1 MVMAPVKATARF
13 NSLIGHVVEAD
24 CIFTGF
30 SPVSRRPRAPAAV
43 REASA
48 SLRASRRASPASS
61 ATLSTRAASLRA
73 SLRPV
78 GRERLLLARGVP
90 RACARAS
97 GADVPATRPLRPQ
110 SNIRAFRGR
119 VVFAR
124 PPLADAELQNAAQVL
139 GNIVVIRRGGVT
151 FFDKARRAA
160 AAGASGIIFVNNAD
174 EVFFAECEGAPCHLP
189 SVTIAAGA
197 FERLADLKML
207 DPVSWFVEVDM
218 AGDCARKAG
227 SISDLLMMGVQVRLH
242 ATVVS
247 AQGLRSADGDTDL
260 HPFVEVSCADQC
272 RRTRTH
278 RAGGSMALWNQR
290 LSFLLSA
297 GVEHLVVRC
306 QDEES
311 PSSAEVIGENNN
323 VPLDE
328 ILHSAVGTSCAVH
341 VPLVNSYGVV
351 AGSVYLQLSL
361 AHASPRGRSSSAS
374 QRGAIE
380 AVALC
385 AENVPPPPSLG
396 DKGNTYATLQVG
408 GIAKRTP
415 AHKQADSSPVWNH
428 TMRFLMPRAR
438 PGCVPLVTLAVRL
451 WDERDDGQGRVAIGP
466 VAVVSLPSLS
476 AKGDVWEGW
485 VQMGEGVPGSTRCK
499 VKVTCTHTPPQPS
512 TAVGVGASTHAKVEG
527 WKQILD
533 ADLALLYLMVFAFAL
548 ALPPLRG
555 WLFRQLLPSVLV
567 SLACLGAL
575 ALGGVLLKRRVL
587 APFLIKYVL
596 GVVLG
601 AGHYA
606 DTLVPLGKGGRG
618 EGGKGARAAGGRPQ
632 FVSDVDLAH
641 TLSLY
646 DLYSFLFGSGRL
658 RMRELTVPQLLH
670 CHVPFAMLVP
680 FATLVKAATVDVE
693 VAPFTLRSRKF
704 LVHSLI
710 VRDFVLNIVV
720 MRMRVGVL
728 ACWRVC
734 VLACLRACWRVCV
747 RVPVRVCACMRAC

>member
-1 MVMAPVKATARF
+1 
-13 NSLIGHVVEAD
+13 
-24 CIFTGF
+24 
-30 SPVSRRPRAPAAV
+30 V
-43 REASA
+43 REE
-48 SLRASRRASPASS
+48 
-61 ATLSTRAASLRA
+61 TRARVRGLPALTC
-73 SLRPV
+73 PPH
-78 GRERLLLARGVP
+78 AR
-90 RACARAS
+90 CA
-97 GADVPATRPLRPQ
+97 PQ
-110 SNIRAFRGR
+110 SNVRAFKGR

-124 PPLADAELQNAAQVL
+124 PLLADAELQNAAQAF
-139 GNIVVIRRGGVT
+139 GNIVVIRRGGVS

-174 EVFFAECEGAPCHLP
+174 EAFFAECEGAPCYLLP

-197 FERLADLKML
+197 FEKLADLKML

-218 AGDCARKAG
+218 SGDCARTAG
-227 SISDLLMMGVQVRLH
+227 SISDLLMMGLQVRLY
-242 ATVVS
+242 ANVVS

-306 QDEES
+306 QNEQS
-311 PSSAEVIGENNN
+311 PSSAEDIGENSN

-328 ILHSAVGTSCAVH
+328 LLQSAVGTSCAVH

-380 AVALC
+380 VVALC

-396 DKGNTYATLQVG
+396 DKGNSFATLQVG

-415 AHKQADSSPVWNH
+415 AHKDADSSPVWNH

-451 WDERDDGQGRVAIGP
+451 WDERDDGQGRREYCRVPLGP
-466 VAVVSLPSLS
+466 VAVISLPSLS

-485 VQMGEGVPGSTRCK
+485 VQMGEGVPGCMRCK

-512 TAVGVGASTHAKVEG
+512 AAVGASTHAKVEG

-533 ADLALLYLMVFAFAL
+533 TDLALLYLMIFTFAL

-555 WLFRQLLPSVLV
+555 WLLWQLVPSVLV
-567 SLACLGAL
+567 SLVCLSAL
-575 ALGGVLLKRRVL
+575 VLGGVLLKRRVL

-596 GVVLG
+596 GAVLG
-601 AGHYA
+601 AGHYADTRGHYA
-606 DTLVPLGKGGRG
+606 DTLVPLGKGARG
-618 EGGKGARAAGGRPQ
+618 QGCKEARAAGGSRPQ
-632 FVSDVDLAH
+632 FVSDVDLAD
-641 TLSLY
+641 TVSLY

-658 RMRELTVPQLLH
+658 RMRDLTVPQPLH
-670 CHVPFAMLVP
+670 WHVP
-680 FATLVKAATVDVE
+680 FATLVKAATVDVK
-693 VAPFTLRSRKF
+693 VAPSTLHSRKL
-704 LVHSLI
+704 LVHSFI

-720 MRMRVGVL
+720 IPM
-728 ACWRVC
+728 RVC
-734 VLACLRACWRVCV
+734 VFAFFALLRVCV
-747 RVPVRVCACMRAC
+747 SVSVVMSV